1 MTNKLLLTGLLVGG
15 SLLAYGQDEKVD
27 MATMDK
33 IRQEG
38 LQKSQVME
46 TAFYLTDVNG
56 PRIQGPGYVNAANY
70 AKGKLAGYGLQN
82 ARLESWGDWGKGWNV
97 ERCYFAMTAPYYK
110 SMIAVPRAW
119 SGSTNKLQT
128 ADILF
133 ITDTDT
139 MALENYRGKLK
150 NKIILMDQSYKVSPS
165 FKADADRFTDEEL
178 QKMASAEAPRG
189 GGGQR
194 GAGGDSTMRRMMQ
207 TMRTRNVFNQK
218 MRKMAKTEG
227 AVGILNSTQTS
238 KDGTLFVSGDYAN
251 AALGAVPDDLA
262 DLSISAEDYM
272 MLCRLMKANVP
283 VKLEVDVKTKF
294 FADDIKGYNV
304 LAEIPGTDPKLKDE
318 VVMLG
323 AHLDSWH
330 AATGATDNAAGSS
343 VMMEAVRILKAIGAK
358 PRRTIRIA
366 LWSGEEQGL
375 FGSRNYVTNHLVD
388 AKTSKLTKDGENISA
403 YFNVDNG
410 TGKIRG
416 IYLQGNVAAG
426 PIFTQW
432 LKPFNDLG
440 ATTITAQ
447 NTGGTDHQSFDRVGI
462 PGFQFIQDRIE
473 YNTRTHHTN
482 MDTYD
487 HLQPDDLKQAATVV
501 AGFVYNAAMRDQKI
515 PAKEPVAP
523 TAQIPAR

>member
-1 MTNKLLLTGLLVGG
+1 MTNKLLLTGLLLGG
-15 SLLAYGQDEKVD
+15 SLLAYSQDEKLD
-27 MATMDK
+27 MATIDK

-38 LQKSQVME
+38 LQRSQVME

-56 PRIQGPGYVNAANY
+56 PRIQGPGFMNAANY

-110 SMIAVPRAW
+110 SMVAVPRAW

-128 ADILF
+128 AEILF
-133 ITDTDT
+133 ISNTDT
-139 MALENYRGKLK
+139 MALEGYKGKLK
-150 NKIILMDQSYKVSPS
+150 NKVILIDQSYKVTPS
-165 FKADADRFTDEEL
+165 FKADADRYTDEEL
-178 QKMASAEAPRG
+178 QRMASTEAQRS
-189 GGGQR
+189 GGQR
-194 GAGGDSTMRRMMQ
+194 GATGDSTMRRMMQ

-218 MRKMAKTEG
+218 MRKMAKQEG
-227 AVGILNSTQTS
+227 AVGILNSSQTS

-262 DLSISAEDYM
+262 DLSISVEDYM
-272 MLCRLMKANVP
+272 TLCRLMKANVP

-330 AATGATDNAAGSS
+330 AATGATDNAAGSA
-343 VMMEAVRILKAIGAK
+343 VMMEAVRILKTVGAK

-388 AKTSKLTKDGENISA
+388 AKTTKLTKEGENIAA

-440 ATTITAQ
+440 ATTVTAQ

-515 PAKEPVAP
+515 PTKEAV
-523 TAQIPAR
+523 TAQQTGR

>member
-1 MTNKLLLTGLLVGG
+1 MKNKLLVAGLLLG
-15 SLLAYGQDEKVD
+15 SSVLAYGQDEKLD
-27 MATMDK
+27 MATLDK

-38 LQKSQVME
+38 MQRSQVME

-56 PRIQGPGYVNAANY
+56 PRIQGPGYVKAANWC
-70 AKGKLAGYGLQN
+70 KNKLTGWGLQN
-82 ARLESWGDWGKGWNV
+82 AKLEAWGDWGKGWAV
-97 ERCYFAMTAPYYK
+97 ERCYLAMTAPYYK

-119 SGSTNKLQT
+119 SGSTNKLQA

-133 ITDTDT
+133 ISETDTT
-139 MALENYRGKLK
+139 ALENYRSKLK
-150 NKIILMDQSYKVSPS
+150 NKVILLDQSFRISPS

-178 QKMASAEAPRG
+178 QKMAGEAAGSR
-189 GGGQR
+189 GQR
-194 GAGGDSTMRRMMQ
+194 MQGDSSMRRLMQ
-207 TMRTRNVFNQK
+207 AMRSRNVFNQK
-218 MRKMAKTEG
+218 MRKLAKQEG
-227 AVGILNSTQTS
+227 ALGILNTTQTS

-251 AALGAVPDDLA
+251 AALGSTPDDLA
-262 DLSISAEDYM
+262 DLSIAVEDYL

-283 VKLEVDVKTKF
+283 VKLELDVKTKF

-304 LAEIPGTDPKLKDE
+304 LADIPGTDPKLKEE

-330 AATGATDNAAGSS
+330 AATGATDNAAGSA
-343 VMMEAVRILKAIGAK
+343 VMMEAVRILKTLGVK
-358 PRRTIRIA
+358 PRRTIRLA

-375 FGSRNYVTNHLVD
+375 HGSKNYVANHLVNT
-388 AKTSKLTKDGENISA
+388 ATNQLTKEGQNVSA

-416 IYLQGNVAAG
+416 IYLQGNEAAG
-426 PIFTQW
+426 PIFSQW
-432 LKPFNDLG
+432 LKPVNDLG
-440 ATTITAQ
+440 ATTVTIQ
-447 NTGGTDHQSFDRVGI
+447 NTGGTDHLSFDRFGI

-487 HLQPDDLKQAATVV
+487 HLQPDDLKQAAIIV
-501 AGFVYNAAMRDQKI
+501 ASFVYNAAMRDQKI
-515 PAKEPVAP
+515 PAKQPV
-523 TAQIPAR
+523 TAQQATR

>member
-1 MTNKLLLTGLLVGG
+1 MTNKLLFTGLLLSS
-15 SLLAYGQDEKVD
+15 SLLAYSQDEKLD
-27 MATMDK
+27 AATTDK

-38 LQKSQVME
+38 LQHSQVME

-56 PRIQGPGYVNAANY
+56 PRIQGPGYIKAANY
-70 AKGKLAGYGLQN
+70 AKGKLAGWGLQN
-82 ARLESWGDWGKGWNV
+82 ARLEPWGDWGQGWAV

-110 SMIAVPRAW
+110 SMVAVPRAW

-133 ITDTDT
+133 ISDTDT
-139 MALENYRGKLK
+139 MALDSYRNKLK
-150 NKIILMDQSYKVSPS
+150 NKVILIDQTYKVNPS
-165 FKADADRFTDEEL
+165 FKADADRFTDDEL

-189 GGGQR
+189 GGQR
-194 GAGGDSTMRRMMQ
+194 GGVGGDSTMRRMMQ

-218 MRKMAKTEG
+218 MRKMAKQEG

-272 MLCRLMKANVP
+272 MLCRMMKANVP

-294 FADDIKGYNV
+294 FKDDIKGYNV

-358 PRRTIRIA
+358 PRRTVRIA

-388 AKTSKLTKDGENISA
+388 AKTSKLTKDGEAISA

-416 IYLQGNVAAG
+416 IYLQGDVAAG

-440 ATTITAQ
+440 ATTVTAQ
-447 NTGGTDHQSFDRVGI
+447 NTGGTDHQSFDRYGI

-501 AGFVYNAAMRDQKI
+501 ASFVYNAAMRDEKI
-515 PAKEPVAP
+515 PAKPPV
-523 TAQIPAR
+523 TAQQTPAR